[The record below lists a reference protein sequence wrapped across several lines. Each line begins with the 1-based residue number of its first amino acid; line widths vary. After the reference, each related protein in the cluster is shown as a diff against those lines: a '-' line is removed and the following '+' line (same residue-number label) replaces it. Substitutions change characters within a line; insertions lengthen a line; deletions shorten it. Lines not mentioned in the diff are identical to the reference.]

1 MAAAG
6 LRGRKCIA
14 RHGDS
19 ALLDLPACGASDCGD
34 DGRDTNRMRTRH
46 RGYGYVVAVLRSLLP
61 SIERTGIATPAEID
75 IETLVARMRARQ
87 TYCAFD
93 QHSTH

>member
-1 MAAAG
+1 MG
-6 LRGRKCIA
+6 TLLFSTFLRA
-14 RHGDS
+14 E
-19 ALLDLPACGASDCGD
+19 LPTAEMTAVTPIACGPGI
-34 DGRDTNRMRTRH
+34 G
-46 RGYGYVVAVLRSLLP
+46 GYGYVVAVLRSLLP